1 MNNAGGE
8 NIFLLLNTLLLMF
21 ILTYFILIRP
31 RRKKEKEMEQ
41 LRNNLAVGDVVTT
54 IGGIVGIVVSI
65 KDDGITLE
73 TGSDRNKIRIK
84 KWAIQ
89 SVENLEKADENLN
102 SEEKNKNSNVK

>member
-21 ILTYFILIRP
+21 ILTYFVLIRP

-41 LRNNLAVGDVVTT
+41 LRGNLVVGDVVTT

-65 KDDGITLE
+65 KEDGVTLE

-89 SVENLEKADENLN
+89 SVENLEKADANLS
-102 SEEKNKNSNVK
+102 SEEKNKNLNDK